1 MFMMVVVM
9 VMIVV
14 SGGSGSYSLRFQK
27 TMTGSPNGQIQTQL
41 PRSVTKEI
49 MLMSLPILT
58 GL

>member
-1 MFMMVVVM
+1 M